1 MLLRIVKTADKGTAR
16 RTKANAPSPNSR
28 ENLFGCTTKA
38 EPTAPMWPTWVHWLP
53 RSVGCAQRRRRP
65 RCFETSGTRDGNTDP
80 PNGPNHDPRVYFSPC
95 SGHLHMPNIATAS
108 THRAGSA
115 RPAGHAWP
123 ECCCCEIA
131 MLGNVFSYVSA
142 YKSTEKKC
150 YEKNRKASEKPR

>member
-1 MLLRIVKTADKGTAR
+1 MYGEGRTDGAHVAHLGALVTAVGWVR
-16 RTKANAPSPNSR
+16 
-28 ENLFGCTTKA
+28 A
-38 EPTAPMWPTWVHWLP
+38 EAAAA
-53 RSVGCAQRRRRP
+53 S
-65 RCFETSGTRDGNTDP
+65 CFETSGTRDGNTDP